1 MSIEDRKP
9 IIKTIHSVEETAA
22 LASRFAKIL
31 KKGDILLFTGEIGA
45 GKTTF
50 IQALA
55 KNLGVKELVT
65 SPTFVIHMLRDSG
78 RIPLSHV
85 DLYRLNNDVEVES
98 IGFEE
103 YYDTAVTVVE
113 WADRYS
119 GFEPP
124 YLELHFAYGEQ
135 EEERIISILPN
146 GGDWGRRLQDIIFI
160 DGGGDI
166 CLSDLA

>member
-1 MSIEDRKP
+1 MLTEDIKP
-9 IIKTIHSVEETAA
+9 IVKTMNSVEDTAA
-22 LASRFAKIL
+22 LASKFAEIL
-31 KKGDILLFTGEIGA
+31 EKGDILLFTGEIGT

-50 IQALA
+50 IQTLA

-65 SPTFVIHMLRDSG
+65 SPTFVIQTLRDSG

-85 DLYRLNNDVEVES
+85 DLYRLNNDEEVEN

-103 YYDTAVTVVE
+103 YYDTAITVVE

-124 YLELHFAYGEQ
+124 YIELHFEYGLHEN
-135 EEERIISILPN
+135 ERILSIIPN
-146 GGDWGRRLQDIIFI
+146 GGEWNKRLNNI
-160 DGGGDI
+160 
-166 CLSDLA
+166 L

>member
-1 MSIEDRKP
+1 MLIEDIKP
-9 IIKTIHSVEETAA
+9 IVKTMNSVEDTAA
-22 LASRFAKIL
+22 LAAEFAEIL
-31 KKGDILLFTGEIGA
+31 EKGDILLFTGEIGT

-55 KNLGVKELVT
+55 KNLGIKELVT

-85 DLYRLNNDVEVES
+85 DLYRLNNDDEVES

-103 YYDTAVTVVE
+103 YYDTAITVVE

-124 YLELHFAYGEQ
+124 FIELHFEYGLHEN
-135 EEERIISILPN
+135 ERIVSILPK
-146 GGDWGRRLQDIIFI
+146 GGDWKERLEHI
-160 DGGGDI
+160 
-166 CLSDLA
+166 L

>member
-1 MSIEDRKP
+1 MLTEDIRP
-9 IIKTIHSVEETAA
+9 IVKTMGSVEDTVM
-22 LASRFAKIL
+22 LASEFAKIL
-31 KKGDILLFTGEIGA
+31 EKGDILLFTGEIGA

-55 KNLGVKELVT
+55 KELGIKELVT

-78 RIPLSHV
+78 IIPLSHV
-85 DLYRLNNDVEVES
+85 DLYRLNNDDEVES

-103 YYDTAVTVVE
+103 YYDTAITVVE

-124 YLELHFAYGEQ
+124 YIELHFDYGLYEN
-135 EEERIISILPN
+135 ERIVSILPN
-146 GGDWGRRLQDIIFI
+146 GGDWSKRLNNVFNIV
-160 DGGGDI
+160 
-166 CLSDLA
+166 

>member
-1 MSIEDRKP
+1 MLTEDIKP
-9 IIKTIHSVEETAA
+9 IVKTMNSVEDTAA
-22 LASRFAKIL
+22 FASELSKIL
-31 KKGDILLFTGEIGA
+31 EKGDILLFTGEIGT

-78 RIPLSHV
+78 RVPISHV
-85 DLYRLNNDVEVES
+85 DLYRLNDDDEVES

-103 YYDTAVTVVE
+103 YYDTAVTVIE

-119 GFEPP
+119 GFRPP
-124 YLELHFAYGEQ
+124 YIELHFEYGTGEN
-135 EEERIISILPN
+135 ERVVSILPN
-146 GGDWGRRLQDIIFI
+146 GGEWEKRLNSI
-160 DGGGDI
+160 
-166 CLSDLA
+166 L

>member
-1 MSIEDRKP
+1 MLTEDIKP
-9 IIKTIHSVEETAA
+9 IVKTMNSVADTAV
-22 LASRFAKIL
+22 LASKFTEIL
-31 KKGDILLFTGEIGA
+31 EKGDILLFTGEIGT

-55 KNLGVKELVT
+55 KNLGIEELVT
-65 SPTFVIHMLRDSG
+65 SPTFVIHMLRESG

-85 DLYRLNNDVEVES
+85 DLYRLNSDDEVES

-124 YLELHFAYGEQ
+124 YIELHFEYGLHEN
-135 EEERIISILPN
+135 ERIVSILPN
-146 GGDWGRRLQDIIFI
+146 GEDWNKRLNGI
-160 DGGGDI
+160 
-166 CLSDLA
+166 L

>member
-1 MSIEDRKP
+1 MVTQDIKP
-9 IIKTIHSVEETAA
+9 IVKIMNSVEDTAK
-22 LASRFAKIL
+22 LASAFAEIL
-31 KKGDILLFTGEIGA
+31 EAGDILLFTGEIGA

-55 KNLGVKELVT
+55 KNIGIQELVT
-65 SPTFVIHMLRDSG
+65 SPTFVIHALRDSG

-85 DLYRLNNDVEVES
+85 DLYRLNNDAEVES

-103 YYDTAVTVVE
+103 YYDTAITVIE

-124 YLELHFAYGEQ
+124 YLELHFDYGLHET
-135 EEERIISILPN
+135 ERKVSIFPN
-146 GGDWGRRLQDIIFI
+146 GGNWRERLKNI
-160 DGGGDI
+160 
-166 CLSDLA
+166 L

>member
-1 MSIEDRKP
+1 MLTEDIKP
-9 IIKTIHSVEETAA
+9 IVKTMNSIKDTAT
-22 LASRFAKIL
+22 LASEFAEIL
-31 KKGDILLFTGEIGA
+31 EKGDILLFTGEIGT

-55 KNLGVKELVT
+55 KNLGIEELVT
-65 SPTFVIHMLRDSG
+65 SPTFVIHMLRESG

-85 DLYRLNNDVEVES
+85 DLYRLNSDDEVES

-103 YYDTAVTVVE
+103 YYDTAITVVE

-124 YLELHFAYGEQ
+124 YIELHFEYGLHEN
-135 EEERIISILPN
+135 ERIVSILPN
-146 GGDWGRRLQDIIFI
+146 GGDWNKRLNSI
-160 DGGGDI
+160 
-166 CLSDLA
+166 L

>member
-1 MSIEDRKP
+1 MLTKDIKP
-9 IIKTIHSVEETAA
+9 IVKTMNSVEDTAA
-22 LASRFAKIL
+22 LASKFAEIL
-31 KKGDILLFTGEIGA
+31 EKGDILLFTGEIGT

-65 SPTFVIHMLRDSG
+65 SPTFVIQTLRDSG

-85 DLYRLNNDVEVES
+85 DLYRLNNDEEVEN

-103 YYDTAVTVVE
+103 YYDTAITVVE

-124 YLELHFAYGEQ
+124 YIELHFEYGLHEN
-135 EEERIISILPN
+135 ERILSILPN
-146 GGDWGRRLQDIIFI
+146 GGDWNKRLNNI
-160 DGGGDI
+160 
-166 CLSDLA
+166 L

>member
-1 MSIEDRKP
+1 MFTEDITP
-9 IIKTIHSVEETAA
+9 IVKTLNSVEDTAQ
-22 LASRFAKIL
+22 LATKFSEIL
-31 KKGDILLFTGEIGA
+31 EQGDILLFTGEIGT

-55 KNLGVKELVT
+55 KGLGIKELVT

-78 RIPLSHV
+78 RIQLSHV
-85 DLYRLNNDVEVES
+85 DLYRLNNDDEVEN

-103 YYDTAVTVVE
+103 YYDTSITVVE

-124 YLELHFAYGEQ
+124 YIELHFEYGALES
-135 EEERIISILPN
+135 ERIVSILPN
-146 GGDWGRRLQDIIFI
+146 GEDWSKRLNNI
-160 DGGGDI
+160 
-166 CLSDLA
+166 L

>member
-1 MSIEDRKP
+1 MSEKMQFGYV
-9 IIKTIHSVEETAA
+9 KTMNSVKDTAG
-22 LASRFAKIL
+22 LASEFAEIL
-31 KKGDILLFTGEIGA
+31 EKGDILLFTGEIGT

-55 KNLGVKELVT
+55 KKLGIKELVT

-85 DLYRLNNDVEVES
+85 DLYRLNNDDEVES

-103 YYDTAVTVVE
+103 YYDTAITVIE

-124 YLELHFAYGEQ
+124 YLELHFEYGLHDN
-135 EEERIISILPN
+135 ERIVSIIPN
-146 GGDWGRRLQDIIFI
+146 GGDWDKRLMNGII
-160 DGGGDI
+160 
-166 CLSDLA
+166 

>member
-1 MSIEDRKP
+1 MDIKP
-9 IIKTIHSVEETAA
+9 IVRTMNSVEDTAA
-22 LASRFAKIL
+22 LASKFAEIL
-31 KKGDILLFTGEIGA
+31 EKGDILLFTGEIGT

-55 KNLGVKELVT
+55 KNLGIKELVT

-85 DLYRLNNDVEVES
+85 DLYRLNNDNEVEG

-103 YYDTAVTVVE
+103 YYDTAVTVIE

-124 YLELHFAYGEQ
+124 YIRLHFEYGLHEN
-135 EEERIISILPN
+135 ERIVSVLPN
-146 GGDWGRRLQDIIFI
+146 GGDWKERLSNT
-160 DGGGDI
+160 
-166 CLSDLA
+166 L

>member
-1 MSIEDRKP
+1 MLREDITPIVRKMN
-9 IIKTIHSVEETAA
+9 SVEDTAA
-22 LASRFAKIL
+22 LASEFAQIL
-31 KKGDILLFTGEIGA
+31 EKGDILLFTGEIGT

-55 KNLGVKELVT
+55 KNLGIKELVT

-78 RIPLSHV
+78 RIPFSHV
-85 DLYRLNNDVEVES
+85 DLYRLNNDDEVES

-124 YLELHFAYGEQ
+124 YIELHFEYGVQ
-135 EEERIISILPN
+135 EKERIVSIFPN
-146 GGDWGRRLQDIIFI
+146 GREWNERLRNI
-160 DGGGDI
+160 
-166 CLSDLA
+166 L

>member
-1 MSIEDRKP
+1 MLTKNIKPIVKKMNSVEDSIE
-9 IIKTIHSVEETAA
+9 
-22 LASRFAKIL
+22 LASNLADIL
-31 KKGDILLFTGEIGA
+31 EKGDILLFTGEIGA

-55 KNLGVKELVT
+55 KKLGIKELVT

-85 DLYRLNNDVEVES
+85 DLYRLNNDDEVES

-103 YYDTAVTVVE
+103 YFDSAITAVE

-119 GFEPP
+119 RFEPP
-124 YLELHFAYGEQ
+124 YIELHFEYGSHEN
-135 EEERIISILPN
+135 ERIVSIYPN
-146 GGDWGRRLQDIIFI
+146 GGDWNNRLNGVGIN
-160 DGGGDI
+160 
-166 CLSDLA
+166 

>member
-1 MSIEDRKP
+1 MLTGDIKP
-9 IIKTIHSVEETAA
+9 IVKTMNSVEDTEL
-22 LASRFAKIL
+22 LASEFIKIL
-31 KKGDILLFTGEIGA
+31 EKGDILLFTGEIGT

-55 KNLGVKELVT
+55 KNLGIKELVT

-78 RIPLSHV
+78 KIPLSHI
-85 DLYRLNNDVEVES
+85 DLYRLNNDDEVES

-103 YYDTAVTVVE
+103 YYDTAITVVE

-124 YLELHFAYGEQ
+124 YIELHFEYGPNEN
-135 EEERIISILPN
+135 ERIVSIFPN
-146 GGDWGRRLQDIIFI
+146 GGDWRERLNNIF
-160 DGGGDI
+160 
-166 CLSDLA
+166 

>member
-1 MSIEDRKP
+1 MFTQDIKP
-9 IIKTIHSVEETAA
+9 IVKTMNSVEDTAK
-22 LASRFAKIL
+22 LASEFAKVL
-31 KKGDILLFTGEIGA
+31 EKGDILLFTGEIGT

-55 KNLGVKELVT
+55 KNLGIKELVT

-85 DLYRLNNDVEVES
+85 DLYRLNNDDEVEN

-103 YYDTAVTVVE
+103 YYDEAITVVE

-124 YLELHFAYGEQ
+124 YIELHFEYGVQ
-135 EEERIISILPN
+135 ENERVVSILPN
-146 GGDWGRRLQDIIFI
+146 GGDWGKRLNNIF
-160 DGGGDI
+160 
-166 CLSDLA
+166 

>member
-1 MSIEDRKP
+1 MLPAD
-9 IIKTIHSVEETAA
+9 IKHINKKMNSVDDTVELA
-22 LASRFAKIL
+22 LEFSKLLKI
-31 KKGDILLFTGEIGA
+31 GDILLFTGAIGT

-55 KNLGVKELVT
+55 KGLGIKELVT

-85 DLYRLNNDVEVES
+85 DLYRLNSDDEIEN

-103 YYDTAVTVVE
+103 YYDTSVTVVE

-124 YLELHFAYGEQ
+124 YVELHFEYGLYEN
-135 EEERIISILPN
+135 ERIVSIYPN
-146 GGDWGRRLQDIIFI
+146 GGDWDGRIGAIMR
-160 DGGGDI
+160 
-166 CLSDLA
+166 

>member
-1 MSIEDRKP
+1 MFTQDLNP
-9 IIKTIHSVEETAA
+9 IIKTMNSVEDTEK
-22 LASRFAKIL
+22 LASEFAEIL
-31 KKGDILLFTGEIGA
+31 EKGDILLFTGEIGT

-55 KNLGVKELVT
+55 KNLGIKELVT

-85 DLYRLNNDVEVES
+85 DLYRLNNDDEVEN

-103 YYDTAVTVVE
+103 YYDEAITVVE

-124 YLELHFAYGEQ
+124 YIELHFEYGAHED
-135 EEERIISILPN
+135 ERIVTILPN
-146 GGDWGRRLQDIIFI
+146 GGDWNKRLN
-160 DGGGDI
+160 GGNI
-166 CLSDLA
+166 CLSGLE

>member
-1 MSIEDRKP
+1 MNIKP
-9 IIKTIHSVEETAA
+9 IVKTMNSVEDTAA
-22 LASRFAKIL
+22 LASEFAEIL
-31 KKGDILLFTGEIGA
+31 EKGDLLLFTGEIGT

-55 KNLGVKELVT
+55 KKLGIKELVT

-85 DLYRLNNDVEVES
+85 DLYRLNNDDEVES

-103 YYDTAVTVVE
+103 YYDTAITVVE

-124 YLELHFAYGEQ
+124 YIELHFEYGLHEN
-135 EEERIISILPN
+135 ERVVSILPK
-146 GGDWGRRLQDIIFI
+146 GGDWKERLSTI
-160 DGGGDI
+160 
-166 CLSDLA
+166 L

>member
-1 MSIEDRKP
+1 MLTEDTKP
-9 IIKTIHSVEETAA
+9 IVKTMNSVEDTAA
-22 LASRFAKIL
+22 LASKFAEIL
-31 KKGDILLFTGEIGA
+31 EKGDILLFTGEIGT

-55 KNLGVKELVT
+55 KNLGIKELVT
-65 SPTFVIHMLRDSG
+65 SPTFVIHMLRESG

-85 DLYRLNNDVEVES
+85 DLYRLNSDDEVES

-103 YYDTAVTVVE
+103 YYDTAITVVE

-124 YLELHFAYGEQ
+124 YIELHFEYGLHKN
-135 EEERIISILPN
+135 ERIVSILPN
-146 GGDWGRRLQDIIFI
+146 GGDWNKRLNNI
-160 DGGGDI
+160 
-166 CLSDLA
+166 L

>member
-1 MSIEDRKP
+1 MFTKNIKP
-9 IIKTIHSVEETAA
+9 IVKIMNSVEDTAE
-22 LASRFAKIL
+22 LASEFAKIVEI
-31 KKGDILLFTGEIGA
+31 GDILLFTGEIGA

-55 KNLGVKELVT
+55 KNLGIKELVT
-65 SPTFVIHMLRDSG
+65 SPTFVIHALRNSG

-85 DLYRLNNDVEVES
+85 DLYRLNNDNEVES

-103 YYDTAVTVVE
+103 YYDSAVTVIE

-124 YLELHFAYGEQ
+124 YVELHFEYGSNEN
-135 EEERIISILPN
+135 ERIVSIFPN
-146 GGDWGRRLQDIIFI
+146 GGNWDKRLK
-160 DGGGDI
+160 
-166 CLSDLA
+166 

>member
-1 MSIEDRKP
+1 MLTEDRKP
-9 IIKTIHSVEETAA
+9 IVRTMNSVEDTAA
-22 LASRFAKIL
+22 LASEFARIL
-31 KKGDILLFTGEIGA
+31 EKGDILLFTGEIGT

-55 KNLGVKELVT
+55 KNLGIKELVT
-65 SPTFVIHMLRDSG
+65 SPTFVIHMLRESG
-78 RIPLSHV
+78 RIPFSHV
-85 DLYRLNNDVEVES
+85 DLYRLNNDDEVES

-124 YLELHFAYGEQ
+124 YIELHFEYGVHEK
-135 EEERIISILPN
+135 ERIVSIFPN
-146 GGDWGRRLQDIIFI
+146 GGDWNKRLNQI
-160 DGGGDI
+160 
-166 CLSDLA
+166 L